1 MRNPTPE
8 EIAVAGKVLQAIKL
22 IDPGFYNADL
32 AMADG
37 WARVLFPSDYTL
49 DEMLDGVTDFYRHE
63 EKGRRCMPANVLAG
77 ARRARDAK
85 QATPEGRAEIEA
97 RREARRHELDR
108 KIRAGK
114 HKALEATKQR
124 GRELPETALKLQQRL
139 KEATKRVQ

>member
-97 RREARRHELDR
+97 RRERADTNWTARSEPGNT
-108 KIRAGK
+108 KPSKPANNAGVNC
-114 HKALEATKQR
+114 LKQR
-124 GRELPETALKLQQRL
+124 SSSNNA
-139 KEATKRVQ
+139 

>member
-8 EIAVAGKVLQAIKL
+8 EIAIAGKVLQAIKL
-22 IDPGFYNADL
+22 IDPGFFNADL

-77 ARRARDAK
+77 AKRAREAK
-85 QATPEGRAEIEA
+85 RATPEGRAEVEA
-97 RREARRHELDR
+97 RRQARREELDR
-108 KIRAGK
+108 KIQAGK

>member
-8 EIAVAGKVLQAIKL
+8 EIAIAGKILQAIKL
-22 IDPGFYNADL
+22 IDPGFFNADL

-63 EKGRRCMPANVLAG
+63 DKGRRCMPANVLAG
-77 ARRARDAK
+77 AKRAREAK
-85 QATPEGRAEIEA
+85 QATPAGKAEIEA
-97 RREARRHELDR
+97 RREARRKELDR
-108 KIRAGK
+108 KIKAGK
-114 HKALEATKQR
+114 HKALQASQQR
-124 GRELPETALKLQQRL
+124 GRELPEAAIKLQQRL

>member
-8 EIAVAGKVLQAIKL
+8 EIAIAGKVLQAIKL
-22 IDPGFYNADL
+22 IDPGFFNADL

-77 ARRARDAK
+77 AKRAREAK
-85 QATPEGRAEIEA
+85 RATPEGRVEVEA
-97 RREARRHELDR
+97 RRQARREELDR
-108 KIRAGK
+108 KIQAGK